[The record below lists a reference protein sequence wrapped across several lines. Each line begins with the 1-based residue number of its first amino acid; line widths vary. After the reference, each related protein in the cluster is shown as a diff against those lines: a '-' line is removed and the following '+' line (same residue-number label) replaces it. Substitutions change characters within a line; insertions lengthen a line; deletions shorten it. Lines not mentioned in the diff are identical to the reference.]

1 MSDRDYYKIKAL
13 ELFLEYETL
22 TSNVNFLGI
31 NPNQYF
37 CEIKTAGIELV
48 EIRVKNKNN
57 DGFHKERTLLKSKK
71 NIIKAPVIKKHI
83 NISILIQEAAIK
95 NKGVVSNINGAIKLY
110 FSPKYFFENIDAII
124 KVKTAGIKETKVPI
138 TPKL

>member
-1 MSDRDYYKIKAL
+1 MSARNSYKIKAL

-37 CEIKTAGIELV
+37 CDIKTAGIELV

-57 DGFHKERTLLKSKK
+57 DGTHKERTLLKSKE
-71 NIIKAPVIKKHI
+71 NIIKAKE
-83 NISILIQEAAIK
+83 ILEIWKRKRK
-95 NKGVVSNINGAIKLY
+95 N
-110 FSPKYFFENIDAII
+110 
-124 KVKTAGIKETKVPI
+124 
-138 TPKL
+138 

>member
-22 TSNVNFLGI
+22 TSSVNFLGI

-48 EIRVKNKNN
+48 KIRVKNKNN
-57 DGFHKERTLLKSKK
+57 DGFHKERTLLKSKD
-71 NIIKAPVIKKHI
+71 NIIKAKEILAIWKRKK
-83 NISILIQEAAIK
+83 
-95 NKGVVSNINGAIKLY
+95 
-110 FSPKYFFENIDAII
+110 EN
-124 KVKTAGIKETKVPI
+124 
-138 TPKL
+138 